1 MCTRLVCPGKKMFAA
16 VCNTKK
22 KLAKGSGG
30 KTGGV
35 FVSAIAPSSEAAAKR
50 QIPGWWDRDR
60 RGGGTVADEVVGQ
73 WQTRWWDR
81 DRRGG
86 GTATDEVLGCG
97 WGQDLWFKK
106 LLHLLSAPTASP
118 RNSVSQ
124 RVRRWH
130 LLQTEPSAAPPGE
143 QVKAHSPPRNS
154 PAPCAAHLLS
164 WACRS
169 SSLDSICPGLQSLCR
184 GTSRELCT
192 KEMCCRGSA
201 WWFGLRSSQKVNMLG
216 MSKGAAGR
224 RRDISALLSCIPQ
237 PLSGSCRQ

>member
-22 KLAKGSGG
+22 RFAKGSGG
-30 KTGGV
+30 ETGGV

-60 RGGGTVADEVVGQ
+60 RGGGTV
-73 WQTRWWDR
+73 
-81 DRRGG
+81 
-86 GTATDEVLGCG
+86 TDEVLGCG
-97 WGQDLWFKK
+97 WGPDLRFKK

-154 PAPCAAHLLS
+154 PTPRAAHLLS

-224 RRDISALLSCIPQ
+224 RRDVSALLSCIPQ
-237 PLSGSCRQ
+237 PF